1 VGVAQ
6 PGLPGSWEHGGVR
19 MTKFTHSSVR
29 LEQDGHALVIDP
41 GVWSEPEALAGVDAV
56 LVTHEHFDHIDE
68 PRLAG
73 LGVPVYAPEGAAIR
87 RVPFVPVRPGGRFTV
102 AGFEVTVHGGRHA
115 AVVPGLWGSTSFDLA
130 F

>member
-1 VGVAQ
+1 
-6 PGLPGSWEHGGVR
+6 